1 MPARTARYGKPRLW
15 AAITRQQTP
24 KLRSLSGNWSKKE
37 NDRNIGE
44 MKHLESNI
52 QRSFVRW
59 FRLQYPEYALNL
71 TSVPNGGLRSKTEA
85 AIMKAEGMTAG
96 AADLLLL
103 VPRDGFGALG
113 LEFKTQVK
121 GSRQTPAQKQ
131 WQKSFEQVGNKYVLV
146 RTLNEAITAVQNYLD
161 K

>member
-1 MPARTARYGKPRLW
+1 
-15 AAITRQQTP
+15 
-24 KLRSLSGNWSKKE
+24 
-37 NDRNIGE
+37 

-52 QRSFVRW
+52 QRAFVRW

-103 VPRDGFGALG
+103 V
-113 LEFKTQVK
+113 
-121 GSRQTPAQKQ
+121 
-131 WQKSFEQVGNKYVLV
+131 